1 MQDTDQISYK
11 NTLQFI
17 FMNYSLVEAVET
29 RKNLKIFKG
38 YENYS
43 LKSVLIKIHK
53 FQTSLESIDDEPTDY
68 MNYNFDLLKR
78 KEDQFTRTCKTK
90 NHQNNYD
97 HETLYQIIKILDNSA
112 LPRTILEEVVS
123 NYKIIIQEIPEG
135 TAITDIESLTN
146 FEFFS
151 IFNQLL
157 NLLSLL
163 NMAKIKIPEITCDN
177 ILRTKENII
186 RIKELKYAYFT
197 DESNE
202 FESIVLLKNIFMTL
216 EPKINEIKNE
226 KFKNLEKIFQ
236 NKLCTLESLRIHEIC
251 KVCDI
256 IFDYNVP
263 LISFLDYLVLN
274 EIQKLGFKK
283 FEIAHVNDKTK
294 KEFFIY
300 RIVEK
305 YISKSKLPLISKIT
319 PEIKIQNNQEYHYVD
334 ESKANIQGIDLTSPL
349 IKEIEQTKSIIKKRC
364 EVLNEY
370 IQFSAPP
377 CNLFACQSNAGLI
390 YLEIP
395 LFNPE
400 KYSDILKILRLLKLE
415 AWMKDDKIM
424 VDDLS
429 VGLSVIICLSGM
441 NTLIFYKNQ
450 GENENF
456 LKLVSEILEIMKYI
470 Q

>member
-236 NKLCTLESLRIHEIC
+236 NKLCTL
-251 KVCDI
+251 
-256 IFDYNVP
+256 
-263 LISFLDYLVLN
+263 
-274 EIQKLGFKK
+274 
-283 FEIAHVNDKTK
+283 
-294 KEFFIY
+294 
-300 RIVEK
+300 
-305 YISKSKLPLISKIT
+305 
-319 PEIKIQNNQEYHYVD
+319 
-334 ESKANIQGIDLTSPL
+334 
-349 IKEIEQTKSIIKKRC
+349 
-364 EVLNEY
+364 
-370 IQFSAPP
+370 
-377 CNLFACQSNAGLI
+377 
-390 YLEIP
+390 
-395 LFNPE
+395 
-400 KYSDILKILRLLKLE
+400 
-415 AWMKDDKIM
+415 
-424 VDDLS
+424 
-429 VGLSVIICLSGM
+429 
-441 NTLIFYKNQ
+441 
-450 GENENF
+450 
-456 LKLVSEILEIMKYI
+456 
-470 Q
+470 